1 MPDPGLLEDAV
12 KYAAG
17 GGGAAVGGIGIIAA
31 LRWFITF
38 MTGRIDREK
47 DRIDAAALAI
57 DLKWKAYREVLERQ
71 NAEIAADL
79 AALRVEVERCHAEKL
94 DLAVRLARL
103 ERGG

>member
-1 MPDPGLLEDAV
+1 MTDPGLFDEAV

-17 GGGAAVGGIGIIAA
+17 GGGAAVGGIGIIAS
-31 LRWFITF
+31 LRWFVTF

-47 DRIDAAALAI
+47 DRIDAATIAL

-71 NAEIAADL
+71 NAEVAAEL
-79 AALRVEVERCHAEKL
+79 AALRDEVERCHAEKL

-103 ERGG
+103 ERRD